1 MKLTNKESVKQIIL
15 IITGILL
22 MCVGY
27 FNYSMFSSKRKY
39 LDCDYVSFIFV
50 KNDFHDGK

>member
-22 MCVGY
+22 MCGGY
-27 FNYSMFSSKRKY
+27 FNYSLDSKNKTIEVARKRR
-39 LDCDYVSFIFV
+39 CE
-50 KNDFHDGK
+50 